1 MTKGPKPFPL
11 KNILFKSTTAS
22 PATSL
27 RTNFP
32 RKKQTRSLEKSF
44 TAFLIPHSASCFA
57 LPQLT
62 QFPIFDL
69 QVPWIY

>member
-1 MTKGPKPFPL
+1 MSKGSKPFPL

-22 PATSL
+22 PATLL

-32 RKKQTRSLEKSF
+32 RKNQTRSLEKSF
-44 TAFLIPHSASCFA
+44 ATFLIPHSFSA
-57 LPQLT
+57 LPQLI

-69 QVPWIY
+69 QVP